1 MKGTFSYGGFYVSVK
16 PLSPQDTVS
25 RAVSLMREEDV
36 LVLPVVSEKGQYM
49 GLITVNNLLSSRL
62 HPHTKVSSIMVKAPS
77 CDLSSSPFDVV
88 KLIVKTGVP
97 GVAVIDGD
105 VVVGIATPENLIGAL
120 NWAGGISAKDL
131 MVRLGRFLTPSDP
144 VDKARKIM
152 AKRKVELIPLVSRRG
167 LEGTITALDVLV
179 YLYTTPLRRSRRGEK
194 KGEVDFFLST
204 PLRNLMA
211 REVRTLKA
219 TSTPSAEDI
228 VEGAVVV
235 NEASRPLGVITAY
248 TVLKQL
254 YPSLEELALP
264 IRVEG
269 LNGLDFFEKGLISK
283 KLTDAA
289 RRVAKKGRLLEFSL
303 VLKQREKTGGR
314 VFYEATAS
322 IKLDKGVHTG
332 KATGWQPVSVAQEA
346 IEIALTSFEKFK
358 ARRRKIKMRRAR
370 EQRRA

>member
-1 MKGTFSYGGFYVSVK
+1 MKGNFSYGGFYVAVE

-25 RAVSLMREEDV
+25 RAVSLMWEEDV
-36 LVLPVVSEKGQYM
+36 SILPVISEKGQYI
-49 GLITVNNLLSSRL
+49 GLVTANNLLSSRL
-62 HPHTKVSSIMVKAPS
+62 LPHTKVSSIMVKAPS

-97 GVAVIDGD
+97 GVAVVDGGE
-105 VVVGIATPENLIGAL
+105 VIGITTPENLISAL

-131 MVRLGRFLTPSDP
+131 MVRLWRFLTPSDP

-152 AKRKVELIPLVSRRG
+152 AKRKVKLVPLVSRRG
-167 LEGTITALDVLV
+167 LEGAVTALDVLV

-204 PLRNLMA
+204 PLRNLMV

-228 VEGAVVV
+228 VKGIVVV
-235 NEASRPLGVITAY
+235 NENSRPLGVVTAY

-264 IRVEG
+264 IRMEG

-289 RRVAKKGRLLEFSL
+289 KRVAKKGRLLEFSL
-303 VLKQREKTGGR
+303 ILKRREKAGGR
-314 VFYEATAS
+314 VLYEATAS
-322 IKLDKGVHTG
+322 IKLDKGVHAG
-332 KATGWQPVSVAQEA
+332 KAVGWQPVSVAQKA
-346 IEIALTSFEKFK
+346 IEIALASFEKFK
-358 ARRRKIKMRRAR
+358 ARRRKIKIRRAR
-370 EQRRA
+370 GQRRT